1 MPLSSDP
8 YRIKPKEQLVREEQK
23 LIQIRDDSVRPPSSI
38 GVDSFQATL
47 FGAPALQPSKAST
60 SGGDGSF
67 FSGRLV
73 VVLIL
78 LLPLALALKLTCS
91 R

>member
-1 MPLSSDP
+1 M
-8 YRIKPKEQLVREEQK
+8 
-23 LIQIRDDSVRPPSSI
+23 
-38 GVDSFQATL
+38 DSFQATL
-47 FGAPALQPSKAST
+47 FGAPALQPSKASA
-60 SGGDGSF
+60 SDGDGAF

-73 VVLIL
+73 VILIL